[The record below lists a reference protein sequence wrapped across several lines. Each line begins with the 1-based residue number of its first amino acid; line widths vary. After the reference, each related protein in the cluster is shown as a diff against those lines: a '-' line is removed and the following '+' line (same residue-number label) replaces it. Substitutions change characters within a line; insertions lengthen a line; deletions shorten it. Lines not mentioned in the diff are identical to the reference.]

1 MEGDWVVTEGVDSK
15 LVYIK
20 SSFDF
25 NQNLL
30 YIFFGGGCLLL
41 LSQIPPDFHKFSALK
56 CLPIF
61 SQIFTSTITT
71 MNPGRL
77 FQE

>member
-1 MEGDWVVTEGVDSK
+1 VEGDWVVTEGVDSK

-30 YIFFGGGCLLL
+30 YIFWGEKSLL
-41 LSQIPPDFHKFSALK
+41 ITDR
-56 CLPIF
+56 
-61 SQIFTSTITT
+61 FTDKTEAGLIVI
-71 MNPGRL
+71 
-77 FQE
+77 Q

>member
-1 MEGDWVVTEGVDSK
+1 VEGDWVVTEGVDSK

-30 YIFFGGGCLLL
+30 YIFFWGEGVCLL
-41 LSQIPPDFHKFSALK
+41 ITDR
-56 CLPIF
+56 
-61 SQIFTSTITT
+61 FTDKTEAGLIVI
-71 MNPGRL
+71 
-77 FQE
+77 Q